1 MPMLTCSARGL
12 AMNEPLTNCR
22 VTGGGHFAHF
32 MHEWKVVGPLTHK
45 PLHKRGVEV
54 VWIEVVDVVSDEKGE
69 FAIVELE
76 RVDGNLVTGFT
87 HRPADLIKHIED
99 GDPAVFKKG
108 IGRLFFESDHFLI
121 SRASVFKDR
130 VPCSHNMSANEKS
143 DAE

>member
-1 MPMLTCSARGL
+1 MPTCSVRRP
-12 AMNEPLTNCR
+12 AMSEPLTNCR
-22 VTGGGHFAHF
+22 VQGAGHFAHF

-76 RVDGNLVTGFT
+76 LVDGKLVTGFT
-87 HRPADLIKHIED
+87 HRPTDLLKHIDD

-108 IGRLFFESDHFLI
+108 IGRLFFETEHFMI
-121 SRASVFKDR
+121 SKVRDLKDR
-130 VPCSHNMSANEKS
+130 VPCAH
-143 DAE
+143 DV

>member
-1 MPMLTCSARGL
+1 MLTCLDRGL
-12 AMNEPLTNCR
+12 AMNEPVNKCR
-22 VTGGGHFAHF
+22 LHGEGHHGHM

-76 RVDGNLVTGFT
+76 RVDGKLITGFT
-87 HRPADLIKHIED
+87 HRPADLIKHVEA

-121 SRASVFKDR
+121 ARASDFKDR

>member
-1 MPMLTCSARGL
+1 MLTCLDRGL
-12 AMNEPLTNCR
+12 AMSEPLTNCR
-22 VTGGGHFAHF
+22 IAGGGHFAHF
-32 MHEWKVVGPLTHK
+32 MHEWKVVGPLTRK

-76 RVDGNLVTGFT
+76 LVDGKLVTGFT
-87 HRPADLIKHIED
+87 HRPADLLKHIDD

-108 IGRLFFESDHFLI
+108 IRRLFFESGHFLI
-121 SRASVFKDR
+121 SRASDFKDR
-130 VPCSHNMSANEKS
+130 VPCSHNMSPNEKS

>member
-1 MPMLTCSARGL
+1 MLTCLDRGL
-12 AMNEPLTNCR
+12 AMSEPLTNCR
-22 VTGGGHFAHF
+22 ITGGGHFAHF
-32 MHEWKVVGPLTHK
+32 MHEWKVVGPLTLK

-76 RVDGNLVTGFT
+76 LVDGKLVTGFT

-99 GDPAVFKKG
+99 GDPAVFNKG
-108 IGRLFFESDHFLI
+108 IRRLFFESHHFLLG
-121 SRASVFKDR
+121 RASSFKDR

>member
-1 MPMLTCSARGL
+1 
-12 AMNEPLTNCR
+12 
-22 VTGGGHFAHF
+22 

-76 RVDGNLVTGFT
+76 LVDGKLVTGFT
-87 HRPADLIKHIED
+87 HRPTDLLKHIDD

-108 IGRLFFESDHFLI
+108 IRGLFFESGHFLI
-121 SRASVFKDR
+121 ARASDFKDR